1 MNNIIESQVFSGELY
16 VKASDHHRAVGAAFE
31 AGKAAAFAQAAH
43 TIGIDT
49 SDGMHTVTVFRMLP
63 GQPTVLVASARLS
76 VPEGDDW
83 K

>member
-1 MNNIIESQVFSGELY
+1 MINSIHPKTIDGELY

-49 SDGMHTVTVFRMLP
+49 SDGMHTVTVYRMLP

>member
-1 MNNIIESQVFSGELY
+1 MINAIHAKEFDGELW
-16 VKASDHHRAVGAAFE
+16 VKANNYHRAVGAAFE